1 MPPIQSPIRLAG
13 NPPEVI
19 DSTEAAARFMER
31 RDGDALDIEAA
42 NLLRLL
48 RDANT
53 AESADEAILDSS
65 LKNVKQDDFNNEC
78 VRLQRANR

>member
-1 MPPIQSPIRLAG
+1 
-13 NPPEVI
+13 
-19 DSTEAAARFMER
+19 MER

-53 AESADEAILDSS
+53 AESADEAILAFRDWVDG
-65 LKNVKQDDFNNEC
+65 LGLLDEPIVD
-78 VRLQRANR
+78 ANL

>member
-19 DSTEAAARFMER
+19 DSTEAAARFM
-31 RDGDALDIEAA
+31 DALDIEAA

-53 AESADEAILDSS
+53 AESADEAILAFRDWVDG
-65 LKNVKQDDFNNEC
+65 LGLLDEPIVD
-78 VRLQRANR
+78 ANL

>member
-31 RDGDALDIEAA
+31 RDGDALDIEAG

-53 AESADEAILDSS
+53 AESADEAILAFRDWVDG
-65 LKNVKQDDFNNEC
+65 LGLLDEPIVD
-78 VRLQRANR
+78 ANL